1 MGKKRMNVYDHE
13 YDYQDSNADFLEATY
28 DPYEDPYNDDDEAN
42 NKYAIFMDGVN
53 HFEPEKKSY
62 TFSKNKS
69 KVRKLKITRVKKTR

>member
-1 MGKKRMNVYDHE
+1 MKNKRMND
-13 YDYQDSNADFLEATY
+13 YDYEELTSNADYLEATY

-62 TFSKNKS
+62 SFSKKGI
-69 KVRKLKITRVKKTR
+69 KVKKLKITKVKKK